1 MLSTKEAATRLG
13 VSEPRVR
20 AMLNKH
26 VLEGTKSGRTWAVSE
41 QSVENRM
48 HTRPSAGRPRKDS
61 STAPAA
67 PSYDIEAARRLYRE
81 CRATLSGTF
90 NSAFLDQAESKEEED
105 FYVAVST
112 FFLQKRQ
119 QELIEQGVF

>member
-26 VLEGTKSGRTWAVSE
+26 VLEGTKIGRTWAVSE

-67 PSYDIEAARRLYRE
+67 P
-81 CRATLSGTF
+81 
-90 NSAFLDQAESKEEED
+90 
-105 FYVAVST
+105 
-112 FFLQKRQ
+112 KR
-119 QELIEQGVF
+119 

>member
-1 MLSTKEAATRLG
+1 
-13 VSEPRVR
+13 
-20 AMLNKH
+20 
-26 VLEGTKSGRTWAVSE
+26 
-41 QSVENRM
+41 M

-67 PSYDIEAARRLYRE
+67 PSYDIEAARRLYQE

>member
-1 MLSTKEAATRLG
+1 MFFL
-13 VSEPRVR
+13 
-20 AMLNKH
+20 
-26 VLEGTKSGRTWAVSE
+26 
-41 QSVENRM
+41 
-48 HTRPSAGRPRKDS
+48 
-61 STAPAA
+61 
-67 PSYDIEAARRLYRE
+67 ARSPLIIRE

-119 QELIEQGVF
+119 QENAGVSWPDEVMRRLISADAWAGWQD